1 MDLTPNVVVAKDG
14 SGKYDCI
21 TEALAEVPLNSCDRF
36 VIHIKAGTYKEKILV
51 TKEMTNV
58 MFLGDGPTET
68 IITNCVNCCKDNV
81 KTFNTATVG
90 VDGAGFMAKGIG
102 FDNSAGPEG
111 HQAVAFRAS
120 CDKVVMFNCHF
131 TGYQDTLYAHKEK
144 QFYRDC
150 LISGTVDFIFGN
162 AASVFQNCQI
172 VVRKPGENQHNMV
185 TAHGKKEQET
195 NTAIVLQNCTISG
208 APDYLPVKDKNKTYL
223 GRPWKQFATT
233 VIMQC
238 QIDDII
244 TPEGYSPM
252 EGTVGLDTGYFA
264 EFQNRGPG
272 ANTEGRVT
280 WKAIKK
286 IDMDE
291 AMKWTPRVFL
301 NSDEWLAQIGVPFDP
316 DMTPGV

>member
-1 MDLTPNVVVAKDG
+1 MDSTPNVVVAKDG
-14 SGKYDCI
+14 CGKYDSI
-21 TEALAEVPLNSCDRF
+21 TEALAKVPLNSCDRF
-36 VIHIKAGTYKEKILV
+36 VIHIKAGTYKEKIIV
-51 TKEMTNV
+51 TKKMTNV
-58 MFLGDGPTET
+58 MFIGDGPTET
-68 IITNCVNCCKDNV
+68 IITNDINCIRDNV
-81 KTFNTATVG
+81 KTFDTATIG
-90 VDGAGFMAKGIG
+90 VDGASFMAKGIG
-102 FDNSAGPEG
+102 FDNSAGPDG
-111 HQAVAFRAS
+111 HQTVAFRAS
-120 CDKVVMFNCHF
+120 CDKVVMLNCHF

-150 LISGTVDFIFGN
+150 LISGTVDFIFRN

-172 VVRKPGENQHNMV
+172 TVRKPE
-185 TAHGKKEQET
+185 EET
-195 NTAIVLQNCTISG
+195 NTAIVLQNCTISS

-233 VIMQC
+233 IIMQC

-252 EGTVGLDTGYFA
+252 EGTIGLDTGYFA

-301 NSDEWLAQIGVPFDP
+301 KSDEWLAQTGVPFDP
-316 DMTPGV
+316 NMSLGV